1 MKQYDIWLADLSPG
15 RGTEPGKIRPVLIVQ
30 NNFVILEGHKSTIV
44 CPLTTNLTNDARILR
59 IRLKRDQTEILKD
72 SDILIDQ
79 IRAIDNKRFIRYV
92 GRPDE
97 GTIAQVKESLGYI
110 LDLEQ

>member
-1 MKQYDIWLADLSPG
+1 MKQFDIWLADLNPG

-30 NNFVILEGHKSTIV
+30 NNFVIQEGHKSTIV

-59 IRLKRDQTEILKD
+59 IRLNRDQTDILQD

-79 IRAIDNKRFIRYV
+79 IRAINNKRFMRYI
-92 GRPDE
+92 GRLDE
-97 GTIAQVKESLGYI
+97 ATLAQVKESLGYI
-110 LDLEQ
+110 LDLE